1 MTEKVEW
8 EGEVISVQPR
18 IRLNRSFDERNHGY
32 LGYSIQVDGTIAGV
46 RKTFWLG
53 IGKAAQGKHQF
64 QFGVGAEGYCQVNEI
79 ETAQP
84 IDGYIPLLS
93 GHNLGARHRLPF
105 TECPRAKLA
114 IVNRSR
120 QMPTQPEQIAYHAIN
135 RKKALCLS
143 S

>member
-64 QFGVGAEGYCQVNEI
+64 QFGVGAEGKARPVADSRMEAVDYYKASGLTRT
-79 ETAQP
+79 ETAHQ
-84 IDGYIPLLS
+84 LS
-93 GHNLGARHRLPF
+93 P
-105 TECPRAKLA
+105 
-114 IVNRSR
+114 
-120 QMPTQPEQIAYHAIN
+120 
-135 RKKALCLS
+135 
-143 S
+143 